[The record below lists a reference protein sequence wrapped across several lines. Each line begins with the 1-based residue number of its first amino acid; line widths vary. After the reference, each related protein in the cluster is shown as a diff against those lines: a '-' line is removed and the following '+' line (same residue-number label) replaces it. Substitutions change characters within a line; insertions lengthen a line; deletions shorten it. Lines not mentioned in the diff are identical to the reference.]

1 MRSKAVENDPKKNY
15 HWFDARGKECLNWAR
30 KMEKENK
37 IDAAL
42 SWYIRSYFAFMAGGE
57 AKQGQRVMEEA
68 IRIQDAESFTL
79 SQCFFQLALAKLKLG
94 VPPEKEIAKGKE
106 ILKRF
111 FGDAS
116 ISNPFLPLK
125 KRYEG
130 IASAFEVISL
140 VWEERFEQA
149 RGEFE
154 GNKKKIFTSW
164 GWYGSEIKRLLSSL
178 LRMTSVKEVLQAF
191 VQSNSV
197 G

>member
-1 MRSKAVENDPKKNY
+1 MRSKAVENGLKKNY
-15 HWFDARGKECLNWAR
+15 HWFEARGNECLNWAR

-79 SQCFFQLALAKLKLG
+79 SQCFFQLALAKLKLD
-94 VPPEKEIAKGKE
+94 VSPEKEITKGRE

-130 IASAFEVISL
+130 IASAFEVLSL
-140 VWEERFEQA
+140 VWKEKFEQA
-149 RGEFE
+149 REEFE

-164 GWYGSEIKRLLSSL
+164 GWYGSEMRQLLSSL
-178 LRMTSVKEVLQAF
+178 LHMTSVKAILHSF
-191 VQSNSV
+191 TQSNS
-197 G
+197 GG